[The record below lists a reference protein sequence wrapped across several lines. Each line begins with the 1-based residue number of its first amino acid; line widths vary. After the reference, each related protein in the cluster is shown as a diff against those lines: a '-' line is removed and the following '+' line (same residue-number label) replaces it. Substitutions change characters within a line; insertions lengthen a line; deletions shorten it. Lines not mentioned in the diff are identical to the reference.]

1 MKKLIV
7 FFIVTLIIVA
17 SFFYI
22 YYNYKDDVR
31 QSKIE
36 NMKFEQ
42 YEDKEITGLELAT
55 IINRTIDL
63 NEKNKVSKD
72 DKGKYIDNQQNSI
85 NIDIKFIDNDEVYNM
100 ETIYKSKIENFV
112 SYYRLISFKC
122 IEIQYHDLTK
132 KIKYMKFEQ
141 ITQ

>member
-7 FFIVTLIIVA
+7 FFIVTLIVIA
-17 SFFYI
+17 SFFYV
-22 YYNYKDDVR
+22 YYNYKEDVR
-31 QSKIE
+31 QVKME

-72 DKGKYIDNQQNSI
+72 DKGKYIDNHQNSI

-132 KIKYMKFEQ
+132 KIRYMKFEQ